1 MTDIVG
7 CTTLPIS
14 VDWLI
19 VYNASYVTNKK
30 AYKEWL
36 YDGYSWLC
44 YSTNF
49 C

>member
-19 VYNASYVTNKK
+19 VYNTSYVTNKK

-36 YDGYSWLC
+36 YLFSLINYIQ
-44 YSTNF
+44 
-49 C
+49 